1 MKLDRIAIL
10 SWVVLIFTVP
20 WVFFEN
26 ESRIIGLP
34 SWALYAIITAA
45 VYSIILFVVIEKTW
59 QEEENDE

>member
-59 QEEENDE
+59 PREGDDE

>member
-34 SWALYAIITAA
+34 SWALYAIITAT

-59 QEEENDE
+59 QKEETDE

>member
-20 WVFFEN
+20 WFFFEN
-26 ESRIIGLP
+26 TPRLFGLP
-34 SWALYAIITAA
+34 SWALYAIVSAA

-59 QEEENDE
+59 QKEETDE

>member
-59 QEEENDE
+59 QKEEADE

>member
-20 WVFFEN
+20 WVFVEN

-59 QEEENDE
+59 QKEDTDE

>member
-10 SWVVLIFTVP
+10 SWVVLMFTVP

-26 ESRIIGLP
+26 ESSIIGLP

-59 QEEENDE
+59 QKEETDE